1 MALFKVKSRNAK
13 NKPNHDFFKVKPPLG
28 LEREFFEKSNRAMR
42 EIISKPNHVLFF
54 KSNRGMPR
62 TLSAAVGMGRR

>member
-1 MALFKVKSRNAK
+1 MAFFKVKS
-13 NKPNHDFFKVKPPLG
+13 PLG